1 MPPNLHVWEMFIK
14 PEELKILLSK
24 NSFDWREHTGTQ
36 PNVSTPKMLNFL
48 RKRAK
53 KEWTY
58 ADLGKNLRLIESN
71 DMSILYM
78 GYAIKK

>member
-1 MPPNLHVWEMFIK
+1 MPPNLHVWELFIK

-24 NSFDWREHTGTQ
+24 MVLKWREHAGTQ
-36 PNVSTPKMLNFL
+36 PNVSIPKMLNFL

-58 ADLGKNLRLIESN
+58 ADLGKNFKLIESN
-71 DMSILYM
+71 DMTILYM
-78 GYAIKK
+78 GYTIKK